1 MEFTFKQKAIHQ
13 LLLRSSIEK
22 DVGLYNGKMGLI
34 LFFAHYSKITGNII
48 FDDTADEL
56 MDELKEEIYKE
67 LPIGFASGLSG
78 IGWGIEYLIQNGFVE
93 GDSLE
98 VCEEIDKQI
107 MEKDPRRIQ
116 DYSVETGLGGV
127 LHYVL
132 AHIKGVIAQHS
143 RLPFDETYLKDLYY
157 TVSNIPSET
166 ELSEEF
172 KALCATYSNFCER
185 KAGFDYSLQLLSII
199 EDSELEKEKL
209 NNYPLGLKSG
219 LSGYLLKNKLRTDY
233 ERSVYSQLW
242 Q

>member
-1 MEFTFKQKAIHQ
+1 MEFTLEQKAIHQ
-13 LLLRSSIEK
+13 LLLRSSIGI
-22 DVGLYNGKMGLI
+22 DLGLYHGKMGLI
-34 LFFAHYSKITGNII
+34 LFFAHYFRITNNIV

-78 IGWGIEYLIQNGFVE
+78 IGWGIEYLIQNGFVDV
-93 GDSLE
+93 DSLE
-98 VCEEIDKQI
+98 ACEEIDKKI

-132 AHIKGVIAQHS
+132 AHIKGVKSQHS

-157 TVSNIPSET
+157 AVSNIPPDS

-172 KALCATYSNFCER
+172 KVLRTKYSNFCEG

-199 EDSELEKEKL
+199 EGPELEKEKL

-219 LSGYLLKNKLRTDY
+219 LSGYLLKKQITNGL
-233 ERSVYSQLW
+233 
-242 Q
+242 